1 MVTTNSVPGSGVTK
15 PWVVVVDDD
24 EGCLVEIR
32 RVLGAD
38 YRLSSF
44 ESPAVALDAI
54 KKFGCPDLVI
64 TDQRMP
70 GMLGTEFLEQLVALH
85 PESVG
90 IIISGFT
97 ARHDLVSAINKAR
110 VFAYVSKPWRG
121 QYLKE
126 TIDRAVILARGRR
139 ATVSLG
145 DDIGALSTVLSE
157 VSMVVPAGNDSVH
170 ETLAKVRRQL
180 SELADRSNTLASKSL
195 AGGIDT
201 AKKY

>member
-1 MVTTNSVPGSGVTK
+1 M
-15 PWVVVVDDD
+15 
-24 EGCLVEIR
+24 
-32 RVLGAD
+32 
-38 YRLSSF
+38 
-44 ESPAVALDAI
+44 ALDAI
-54 KKFGCPDLVI
+54 KRFGCPDLVI

-70 GMLGTEFLEQLVALH
+70 GMLGTEFLEQLVTLH

-97 ARHDLVSAINKAR
+97 ARHDLVSAINKAQ

-126 TIDRAVILARGRR
+126 TIDRAIILARGRR

-145 DDIGALSTVLSE
+145 HDIGAINTALGE
-157 VSMVVPAGNDSVH
+157 VSMTVPAGKESVH

-180 SELADRSNTLASKSL
+180 SELADRSNTLAGKFP
-195 AGGIDT
+195 AGGSDLSD
-201 AKKY
+201 KY